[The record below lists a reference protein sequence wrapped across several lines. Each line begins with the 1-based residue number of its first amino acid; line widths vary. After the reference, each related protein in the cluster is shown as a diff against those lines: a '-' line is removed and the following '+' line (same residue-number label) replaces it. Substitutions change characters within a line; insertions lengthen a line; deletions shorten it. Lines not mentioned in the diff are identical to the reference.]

1 MCHLLSSSAWWIRL
15 QRITLEADIEG
26 RGERIL
32 SASDYIQLLIAIIA
46 GVGAIFAFLNIRMSN
61 KQINLQQK
69 QWEHSHVPIFRI
81 SYLSS
86 KGQDSVVFVI
96 ENPNNIFHQIEQI
109 TFSSPEVKI
118 ESSFNGFISKKTQSK
133 GEITNE
139 REYHGLMVK
148 LIPLNDLYYNG
159 ILQLRG
165 YDALGNEFK
174 ANSNELIFK
183 NRKLEN
189 HLEVSRTYFKQI

>member
-1 MCHLLSSSAWWIRL
+1 M
-15 QRITLEADIEG
+15 
-26 RGERIL
+26 

-69 QWEHSHVPIFRI
+69 QWEHSHVPIFKI

-86 KGQDSVVFVI
+86 KQDSVVFVI
-96 ENPNNIFHQIEQI
+96 ENSNNIFHQIEQI

-118 ESSFNGFISKKTQSK
+118 ELSINGFITKKTHSK

-139 REYHGLMVK
+139 REYHGLIVK

-159 ILQLRG
+159 ILRLRG

-174 ANSNELIFK
+174 ANSKELIFK

-189 HLEVSRTYFKQI
+189 HLEVSKTYFKQI